1 MKKLVSII
9 LALVLVAVLSV
20 SAFAAVSPV
29 APSIKDYVGGTSTIV
44 TVPNKPSQVTY
55 EAAAKDGYQFVG
67 WEIDSAY
74 AQYIVTDVEKL
85 DLKSSPITIV
95 LKDGT
100 VVTNP
105 VLVPKFVPIATQ
117 PGQDPSSPD
126 QDPSNPG
133 QDPSSPDQDPSSP
146 DQDPSSPD
154 QPGVE
159 DPDDDVIDDE
169 DDGDD
174 DFEDPDEEPADKPAK
189 GESPKT
195 GDTMAMLALA
205 VAALGGAVVA
215 KKRLSK

>member
-74 AQYIVTDVEKL
+74 AQYIQTDITKL
-85 DLKSSPITIV
+85 DLTSSPITIV

-105 VLVPKFVPIATQ
+105 VLVPKFVPVATQ

-159 DPDDDVIDDE
+159 DPDVEDPDVE
-169 DDGDD
+169 DPDV
-174 DFEDPDEEPADKPAK
+174 EDPDEEPADKPAK

>member
-74 AQYIVTDVEKL
+74 AQYIQTDITKL
-85 DLKSSPITIV
+85 DLTSSPITIV

-100 VVTNP
+100 VVTDP

-126 QDPSNPG
+126 QDPST
-133 QDPSSPDQDPSSP
+133 PDQDPSSP
-146 DQDPSSPD
+146 DK
-154 QPGVE
+154 PGVE
-159 DPDDDVIDDE
+159 DPDVEDPDV
-169 DDGDD
+169 
-174 DFEDPDEEPADKPAK
+174 EDPDEEPADKPAK

>member
-44 TVPNKPSQVTY
+44 TVPNNPSQVTY

-74 AQYIVTDVEKL
+74 AQYIQTDITKL
-85 DLKSSPITIV
+85 DLTSSPITIV

-105 VLVPKFVPIATQ
+105 VLVPKFVPIATK

-159 DPDDDVIDDE
+159 DPDVE
-169 DDGDD
+169 DPDL
-174 DFEDPDEEPADKPAK
+174 EDPDEKPADKPAK